1 MDFRGKKYER
11 GSNWSDPEVVELL
24 QLWADESVQMEL
36 ESCLRN
42 QHVFNRIAEVL
53 RDKGIHRTGDQCREK
68 IKKMKLE
75 YRRIKDNQKTV
86 RGGRTWKFYEVMDRV
101 LTNRPSISY
110 GSLGGSVIA
119 QQVLQGVPGV
129 ESGYHLHAFA
139 PPPPGAFIF
148 GPPPKAGELMEIKC
162 EEVDSDDPCLT
173 PDPPP
178 EMLYPIGSGDEPEAD
193 RPLGLERE
201 GSVGGG
207 REDGLLEASISPS
220 GNAEPGDPG
229 RCRGL
234 PGCLRSYKAG
244 CAPGPAPLGRVSLVR
259 QQECIHHACETVFK
273 EAYYTSNRCIVK
285 CKVGLNISSFALEK
299 TLLSRA
305 RYLAGRD
312 IFPAVRVRLD
322 QRFSRDDQN
331 SSIDHE
337 YIDPIWLT
345 VKTQST
351 HSTEYLRTWSIR
363 DVVPH
368 PVLLTII
375 HSCLTIGAQWVPAF
389 LLIVE
394 NTKVTN
400 SRYLSRRGNRI
411 RGHDG
416 ILQEGYALYHA
427 DKHDEDENPHGII
440 NFGVSENKLCFD
452 LLSKRLTQSDM
463 FQIDAPLL
471 RYPDWKGHPFLR
483 EEVASFLSCYCTAPS
498 PLSPDNVVVMNGC
511 GSLFSCL
518 AAVLCDH
525 EDAILIPTPFYGVI
539 TEDVRLYSGVRMVH
553 AHLDCQ
559 PRYSGDRPFQLTVE
573 KLEKALE
580 EARLEGINV
589 RALILVNPHNPLGD
603 IYSPSEMKEFLEF
616 AKRHELH
623 SIVDE
628 VYMLSVFD
636 DSVSFHSVLSFSK
649 LPDPQRTHVLWGLSK
664 DFSAS
669 GIRVGTLYSENRE
682 VVEAL
687 EKLASF
693 HGVPGPTQHQVA
705 RLLSD
710 RDWID
715 RVYLQANRT
724 RLKTAHQYIVSELKA
739 LNVPF
744 LNRPAGLYIW
754 VDFRKYLRE
763 ETFEEELTL
772 WRQFL
777 NNKVL
782 VSCGKAFHCSTPGWF
797 RIVFADKTHRLQL
810 GMQRLRRTL
819 EELDQGTVLEDS
831 KAKPGTSGGRTKLA
845 QSELRKRQSCP
856 GSEVSL
862 GRDADDDVQ
871 VSLQSGPPASGLDSL
886 IGVLWQ
892 QIRTS
897 DWLEKNTPESF
908 AQENPEV
915 FEVFSKLVERP
926 KE

>member
-139 PPPPGAFIF
+139 PPPPPPGAFIF
-148 GPPPKAGELMEIKC
+148 GHPPKAGELMEIKC

-220 GNAEPGDPG
+220 GFSEQNAACSSGTGGSGAAGDVG
-229 RCRGL
+229 RPAARCPSSLGAAPR
-234 PGCLRSYKAG
+234 LRKRRKAG
-244 CAPGPAPLGRVSLVR
+244 RGRESLDEALVR
-259 QQECIHHACETVFK
+259 F
-273 EAYYTSNRCIVK
+273 
-285 CKVGLNISSFALEK
+285 LSSQRAAEERFLALEECR
-299 TLLSRA
+299 LQREAEAEQRRA
-305 RYLAGRD
+305 RLEQRRAELERQHELRMFGVFAGLVS
-312 IFPAVRVRLD
+312 A
-322 QRFSRDDQN
+322 
-331 SSIDHE
+331 
-337 YIDPIWLT
+337 
-345 VKTQST
+345 
-351 HSTEYLRTWSIR
+351 LRPGGAPTCAAGAP
-363 DVVPH
+363 VPE
-368 PVLLTII
+368 PEPEGSPRPL
-375 HSCLTIGAQWVPAF
+375 CA
-389 LLIVE
+389 
-394 NTKVTN
+394 